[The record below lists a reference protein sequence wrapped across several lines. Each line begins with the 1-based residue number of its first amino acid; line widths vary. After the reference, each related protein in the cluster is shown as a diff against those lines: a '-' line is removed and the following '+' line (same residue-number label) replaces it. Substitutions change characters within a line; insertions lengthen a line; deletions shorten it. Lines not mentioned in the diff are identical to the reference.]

1 MSDGSPHMS
10 FDYIVVGGGSAGCV
24 MASRLSERASNSVL
38 LLEAGD
44 DALPGSEP
52 ADILDIYPASYYN
65 KAYMWPALKAH
76 WRRRDNSPA
85 TGFDQARIIGGGS
98 TVMGMV
104 ALRGTPDDYDEWER
118 LGAHG
123 WAWKDVLPYFRKLE
137 TDLDFDGEMHGRGG
151 PTPIRRIARGA
162 WTPLARGA
170 HAFAESR
177 QMPVI
182 ADMNGD
188 FRDGYCALPMS
199 NSPQQRASAAICYL
213 DVDVRRRRNLTVLAR
228 ATASEI
234 LFDGKRAVGVKATVG
249 GEARDFRAREI
260 VLCGGG
266 IQSPALLMRSG
277 IGPAPHLR
285 GLGIAVRAD
294 LPGVGQNLQ
303 NHPVLFIGAH
313 LRPAARQPAAL
324 RTLQVSCFRLS
335 SGLPGCPQTD
345 LCINLQSKSSWS
357 ALGAQLANLG
367 PVLWKPMSR
376 GQVTLIS
383 GEASQHPLVEFNF
396 VDDARDLARLKHGF
410 RFVVELLASE
420 SVRALC
426 GKPFPVRFTDRLR
439 RLNQKTPANAWKSA
453 IIAKLLDISPAIS
466 DYGLATL
473 TGDAVPL
480 AELVA
485 DEERLAEHIRQNVA
499 GTFHVSGTCRMGDD
513 PESVVDPAGR
523 VLRVEGL
530 RVADASV
537 MPTVPRAN
545 TNIPT
550 IMIAEKLAA
559 TMDP

>member
-1 MSDGSPHMS
+1 MSEGSPHMS
-10 FDYIVVGGGSAGCV
+10 FDTIVVGGGSAGCV
-24 MASRLSERASNSVL
+24 MASRLSERASHSVL

-44 DALPGSEP
+44 DAPPGEEP
-52 ADILDIYPASYYN
+52 ADILDVYPASYYN
-65 KAYMWPALKAH
+65 KAYMWSGLKAH

-85 TGFDQARIIGGGS
+85 TGYDQARIIGGGS
-98 TVMGMV
+98 SVMGMV

-118 LGAHG
+118 LGARG
-123 WAWKDVLPYFRKLE
+123 WGWNDVLPYFRKLE
-137 TDLDFDGEMHGRGG
+137 TDRDFDGAMHGREG
-151 PTPIRRIARGA
+151 PTPIRRVDREQ
-162 WTPLARGA
+162 WTPLAHGA
-170 HAFAESR
+170 HAFAQER
-177 QMPVI
+177 QMAVV

-199 NSPQQRASAAICYL
+199 NTPQKRGSSAICYL
-213 DVDVRRRRNLTVLAR
+213 DADVRRRRNLTILSR

-234 LFDGKRAVGVKATVG
+234 LFDGKRAVGVKATVA
-249 GEARDFRAREI
+249 GEAREFRAREI

-266 IQSPALLMRSG
+266 IQSPALLLRSG
-277 IGPAPHLR
+277 IGPGEHLR
-285 GLGIAVRAD
+285 AHGIAVRAD

-313 LRPAARQPAAL
+313 LRPASRQPAAL
-324 RTLQVSCFRLS
+324 RTLQVTCFRLS
-335 SGLPGCPQTD
+335 SGLPGCPRTD

-367 PVLWKPMSR
+367 PVLWKPFSR
-376 GQVTLIS
+376 GQVTLVS
-383 GEASQHPLVEFNF
+383 ADPAQHPLVEFNF
-396 VDDARDLARLKHGF
+396 VDDERDLARMKHGF

-420 SVRALC
+420 SLRTLC

-439 RLNQKTPANAWKSA
+439 RLNQKTAANAWKA
-453 IIAKLLDISPAIS
+453 AVIARLLDVSPAAS
-466 DYGLATL
+466 DFGLAQL

-480 AELVA
+480 QDLVA
-485 DEERLAEHIRQNVA
+485 DDDRLAEHIRTNVA
-499 GTFHVSGTCRMGDD
+499 GTFHVSGTCRMGED
-513 PESVVDPAGR
+513 PQAVVDAAGR
-523 VLRVEGL
+523 VRRVEGL

-559 TMDP
+559 TINP